1 MKKYTIV
8 LSLLLSL
15 GLSAQ
20 TNEEMAVQQT
30 IEDFF
35 IGFHAQD
42 SMKIKATVSE
52 GVIMQ
57 RVSENEDGIGELRTD
72 DFHKF
77 LKGIVSIPKDRKFE
91 EKISSYDIKID
102 GAMANAWTGFEFWMD
117 GKLSHCGVNS
127 FQLYN
132 DGNGWKIFYLVDV
145 GRKEGCE

>member
-1 MKKYTIV
+1 MKKYIIV
-8 LSLLLSL
+8 VTLMCSF

-20 TNEEMAVQQT
+20 ADEKMAVQKT

-35 IGFHAQD
+35 EGFHAQD

-52 GVIMQ
+52 GIVMQ
-57 RVSENEDGIGELRTD
+57 RIQEKEDGTAELRTD

-77 LKGIVSIPKDRKFE
+77 LKGIVGIPKDRKFE
-91 EKISSYDIKID
+91 EKITSYDIKID

-117 GKLSHCGVNS
+117 GALHHCGVNS

-132 DGNGWKIFYLVDV
+132 DGTSWKIFYLVDV
-145 GRKEGCE
+145 GRSKGCE

>member
-1 MKKYTIV
+1 MKKYIV
-8 LSLLLSL
+8 VFALLCSF
-15 GLSAQ
+15 GVSAQ
-20 TNEEMAVQQT
+20 ADEQMAVQKT

-35 IGFHAQD
+35 AGFHAQD

-52 GVIMQ
+52 GVVMQ
-57 RVSENEDGIGELRTD
+57 RISEKEDGTGELRTD

-91 EKISSYDIKID
+91 EKITSYDIKID

-132 DGNGWKIFYLVDV
+132 DGTGWKIFYLVDV
-145 GRKEGCE
+145 GRNKGCE